1 MSTQP
6 TSEEAPFIWHTP
18 QPTQPNPTVCVV
30 FAVPA
35 KDEEDSIADCI
46 AAFEGQRG
54 EGGNPWPQSGYEVLI
69 LVNNTTDATVR
80 CALAARRNPGIHVVS
95 TALPP
100 ELAHIGWARRLAM
113 NWGSQRL
120 AQNGQPEGVIVSTDA
135 DSRLSPDFVHEL
147 SQTFASPTVDAAGAS
162 LALQGELPGGVFGH
176 LNRYFSLE
184 KALRSKAQKQA
195 RIDLMHSHFTG
206 AGFAVRQRVYEAVG
220 GLTPFPYNEDKQFY
234 YKLLQR
240 DARIRMNDRLV
251 VHTSARMTGRTEWGM
266 AAQFRQWQQLQ
277 ESGERVFVSSA
288 QSQWVYFQ
296 LQMALYNY
304 WLLRTEEKRAQVC
317 QYLQACCLPNALG
330 FLAKIEVPPYF
341 GQYWCCVWEHPK
353 LVEARQSA
361 FPAVDVHDSF
371 TGFGEFLAEPSQD
384 ASLQRA

>member
-18 QPTQPNPTVCVV
+18 QPTQPNPTGCVV

-46 AAFEGQRG
+46 AAFEDQRG
-54 EGGNPWPQSGYEVLI
+54 EGDGCLPQSGHEVLI
-69 LVNNTTDATVR
+69 LVNNTTDATVQR
-80 CALAARRNPGIHVVS
+80 ALVARRHLGIHIVS

-100 ELAHIGWARRLAM
+100 ERAHIGWARRLAM
-113 NWGSQRL
+113 NWGSRRL
-120 AQNGQPEGVIVSTDA
+120 AQNSHTDGIIVSTDA
-135 DSRLSPDFVHEL
+135 DSRLAPDFIHEL
-147 SQTFASPTVDAAGAS
+147 LQTFTNPTVDAAGAS
-162 LALQGELPGGVFGH
+162 LAVHGELPSGVFGH
-176 LNRYFSLE
+176 LNHYFLLE
-184 KALRSKAQKQA
+184 KALQLKAQQQT
-195 RIDLMHSHFTG
+195 RFDLMHSHFSG
-206 AGFAVRQRVYEAVG
+206 AGFAVRQHVYEAVG

-240 DARIRMNDRLV
+240 DARIRMNDRLI
-251 VHTSARMTGRTEWGM
+251 VHTSARLTGRTEWGM
-266 AAQFRQWQQLQ
+266 AAQLRQWQQLQ
-277 ESGERVFVSSA
+277 ERGEGVFVSSA

-304 WLLRTEEKRAQVC
+304 WLLRTEEKLAQVC
-317 QYLQACCLPNALG
+317 QYLQACCLPNAVT
-330 FLAKIEVPPYF
+330 FLAKIDVPPYF

-361 FPAVDVHDSF
+361 FPAVDVNDSF
-371 TGFGEFLAEPSQD
+371 TGFSEFLAEPGQD